1 MKRTILASICA
12 VLLLA
17 GCETIQGAGR
27 DVQSAGQTITGTSQE
42 VQQEM

>member
-1 MKRTILASICA
+1 MKRTIFASICA

-27 DVQSAGQTITGTSQE
+27 DVQTAGEAITDSSQE

>member
-1 MKRTILASICA
+1 MKWTILGSLFA
-12 VLLLA
+12 VMLLT

-27 DVQSAGQTITGTSQE
+27 DVQTAGEAITDTSQE

>member
-1 MKRTILASICA
+1 MIRTILTSIFA

-27 DVQSAGQTITGTSQE
+27 DVQTAGEALTDTSQE